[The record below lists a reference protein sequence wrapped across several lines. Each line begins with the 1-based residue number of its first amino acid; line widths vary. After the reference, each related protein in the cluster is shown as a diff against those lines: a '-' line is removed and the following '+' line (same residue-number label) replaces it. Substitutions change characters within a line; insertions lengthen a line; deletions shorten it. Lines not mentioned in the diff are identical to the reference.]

1 MRGSDEPKVYVV
13 WSGRETGVLD
23 SWDDC
28 KPLVV
33 GVKGAKYKSFKGITH
48 AEAEQILREGP
59 DRYYGGKQEAKE
71 KEPAPDYELV
81 RASISP
87 DAIAVDASSQG
98 NPGRMEYRGVYVETG
113 DEVFHS
119 LVYPRGTNNIG
130 EFLAIVHALAWQEQV
145 GYFVP
150 IYSDSRNAIRW
161 VQKKVCKTKL
171 PQDDRTEQLFRHIDR
186 AILWLQRHDLTKYDL
201 RKWPTE
207 VLGEIPADFGRK

>member
-1 MRGSDEPKVYVV
+1 MKGNDEPKVYVV
-13 WSGRETGVLD
+13 WSGRETGVFD
-23 SWDDC
+23 NWDDC

-48 AEAEQILREGP
+48 AEAERILADGP
-59 DRYYGGKQEAKE
+59 EQYYGTGTKKE
-71 KEPAPDYELV
+71 KEPAPNYDQAK
-81 RASISP
+81 ASISP

-130 EFLAIVHALAWQEQV
+130 EFLAIVHALAWQEQM

-161 VQKKVCKTKL
+161 VQNKVCKTKL
-171 PQDDRTEQLFRHIDR
+171 PRDDRTEELFRHIDR

>member
-1 MRGSDEPKVYVV
+1 MRSNDEPKVYVV
-13 WSGRETGVLD
+13 WSGRETGVFD

-48 AEAEQILREGP
+48 AEAERILAEGP
-59 DRYYGGKQEAKE
+59 DRYYGGKQEAKK
-71 KEPAPDYELV
+71 KEPAPDYE
-81 RASISP
+81 RAKASISP

-119 LVYPRGTNNIG
+119 RVYPRGTNNIG

-161 VQKKVCKTKL
+161 VRDKVCKTKL
-171 PQDDRTEQLFRHIDR
+171 PRDERTEQLFRHIDR

>member
-13 WSGRETGVLD
+13 WSGRETGIFD
-23 SWDDC
+23 SWEDC

-48 AEAEQILREGP
+48 AEAEQILSEGP

-71 KEPAPDYELV
+71 KEPAPDYERV
-81 RASISP
+81 KASISP

-119 LVYPRGTNNIG
+119 RVYPRGTNNIG
-130 EFLAIVHALAWQEQV
+130 EFLAIVHALAWEEQM

-161 VQKKVCKTKL
+161 VRNKVCKTKL
-171 PQDDRTEQLFRHIDR
+171 PRDERTEQLFRHIDR
-186 AILWLQRHDLTKYDL
+186 AILWLQRHDMTKYDL

-207 VLGEIPADFGRK
+207 ILGEIPADFRRK

>member
-1 MRGSDEPKVYVV
+1 MRGNDEPKVYVV
-13 WSGRETGVLD
+13 WSGRETGVFD

-48 AEAEQILREGP
+48 AEAEQILADGP
-59 DRYYGGKQEAKE
+59 EQYYSTGTKE
-71 KEPAPDYELV
+71 KKLAPDYEQAK
-81 RASISP
+81 ASISP

-119 LVYPRGTNNIG
+119 QVYPRGTNNIG
-130 EFLAIVHALAWQEQV
+130 EFLAIVHALAWEEQM

-161 VQKKVCKTKL
+161 VQNKVCKTKL
-171 PQDDRTEQLFRHIDR
+171 PRDERTEQLFRHIDR

>member
-1 MRGSDEPKVYVV
+1 MRSNDEPKVYVV
-13 WSGRETGVLD
+13 WSGRETGVFD

-48 AEAEQILREGP
+48 AEAEQILADGP
-59 DRYYGGKQEAKE
+59 DRYYGGRQEAKE
-71 KEPAPDYELV
+71 KEPTPDYE
-81 RASISP
+81 RAKASISP

-98 NPGRMEYRGVYVETG
+98 NPGRMEYRAVYVETG

-119 LVYPRGTNNIG
+119 RVYPRGTNNIG

-161 VQKKVCKTKL
+161 VRNKVCKTKL
-171 PQDDRTEQLFRHIDR
+171 PRDERTEQLFRHIDR

>member
-1 MRGSDEPKVYVV
+1 MRSNEELKVYVV
-13 WSGRETGVLD
+13 WSGRETGVFD

-48 AEAEQILREGP
+48 AEAEQILADGP

-71 KEPAPDYELV
+71 KEPAPDYE
-81 RASISP
+81 RAKASISP

-119 LVYPRGTNNIG
+119 RVYPRGTNNIG
-130 EFLAIVHALAWQEQV
+130 EFLAIVHALAWQEQM

-161 VQKKVCKTKL
+161 VRNKVCKTKL
-171 PQDDRTEQLFRHIDR
+171 PRDERTEQLFSHIDR

-207 VLGEIPADFGRK
+207 ILGEIPADFGRK

>member
-1 MRGSDEPKVYVV
+1 MRGNDEPKVYVV
-13 WSGRETGVLD
+13 WSGRETGVFD

-48 AEAEQILREGP
+48 AEAEQILDDGP
-59 DRYYGGKQEAKE
+59 EQYYSTGTKE
-71 KEPAPDYELV
+71 KEPAPDYEQ
-81 RASISP
+81 AKAAISP

-119 LVYPRGTNNIG
+119 RVYPRGTNNIG
-130 EFLAIVHALAWQEQV
+130 EFLAIVHALAWEEQV

-161 VQKKVCKTKL
+161 VRNKVCKTKL
-171 PQDDRTEQLFRHIDR
+171 PRDERTEQLFRHIDR
-186 AILWLQRHDLTKYDL
+186 AILWLQRHDLSRYDL